1 MQHPTKEKFYTIS
14 ELASEFDISPRSIRF
29 YEEKGLI
36 APDRTSGNQR
46 IYNRRDRARLKLI
59 LRGKRFGYS
68 LDEIS
73 EMIGM
78 TDAEFNEI
86 TQIDT
91 SLAYGEKK
99 LKEIRERIK
108 ELQLLEQDILSVRD
122 KLLIRLADI
131 RKGETHEPGAD
142 DEPERAEVSGKDKP
156 TLQRE

>member
-1 MQHPTKEKFYTIS
+1 MTVS
-14 ELASEFDISPRSIRF
+14 F

-36 APDRTSGNQR
+36 APNRTSGNQR
-46 IYNRRDRARLKLI
+46 IYTRRDRARLKLI

-68 LDEIS
+68 LDEIA

-99 LKEIRERIK
+99 LRELRDRIK
-108 ELQLLEQDILSVRD
+108 ELQLLEQDILTVRD
-122 KLLIRLADI
+122 KLLKRQSEI
-131 RKGETHEPGAD
+131 RKGENHEPGAD
-142 DEPERAEVSGKDKP
+142 DEPERKEVSTEG
-156 TLQRE
+156 